1 MGVRSLRALCDNFEV
16 CRNGISILLPWY
28 SKPKSSLGSDISRHN
43 VLSFVVL
50 KTMASTTEIILNYV
64 CPSLGCIMA
73 SIMFAGKKRDAW
85 NRLRVV
91 NNVVELLTSFVLRF
105 LESTRPRFAQGF
117 VQGKARTLKSV
128 PVGNDDRKLLWMGCL
143 WILYKRCFYCGGKS
157 ARSDSFDL
165 VEFGGQ

>member
-1 MGVRSLRALCDNFEV
+1 VLGLSGPYVTTLKFVVTVFQFFYR
-16 CRNGISILLPWY
+16 G
-28 SKPKSSLGSDISRHN
+28 KPKSSLGSDISRHN

-128 PVGNDDRKLLWMGCL
+128 PVGNDDRKLLWMNPE
-143 WILYKRCFYCGGKS
+143 R
-157 ARSDSFDL
+157 
-165 VEFGGQ
+165 